1 MPPSKPFSRCLLPLA
16 VSALCLC
23 GSQVF
28 AVDKPSAEKIAQIR
42 AAAEQG
48 DAASQSELAGL
59 YHFGKGVKLDHAEE
73 VKWFRKAADQ
83 GFAPAQHNLGIC
95 YSEGI
100 GVAKNPVEAFKWYLK
115 AAEQKYLDAQYRVGG
130 CYLEGHGVPRNNQE
144 GAQWLEKAA
153 NRGDADAQFQ
163 LGRYYDVKSIL
174 EQKDYEDNH
183 QFESEY
189 GANFGSKFYID
200 LYEESQKYAYMWYNL
215 ASTSGQS
222 KAKKHLEKLSN
233 RMTPSAISGAQYMSS
248 EWKPVP

>member
-1 MPPSKPFSRCLLPLA
+1 MKTRIFTSLFLAPAITILLGFS
-16 VSALCLC
+16 
-23 GSQVF
+23 GSQAF
-28 AVDKPSAEKIAQIR
+28 AADSPSAEKIAKIR

-100 GVAKNPVEAFKWYLK
+100 GLTKNPAVAFKWYLK
-115 AAEQKYLDAQYRVGG
+115 AAEQGYLDAQYRVGG
-130 CYLEGHGVPRNNQE
+130 CYLEGHGVPRNNLE

-153 NRGDADAQFQ
+153 NRGDVDAQFQ
-163 LGRYYDVKSIL
+163 LGRYYHRKSLL
-174 EQKDYEDNH
+174 EQKDYEENH
-183 QFESEY
+183 LFESEY
-189 GANFGSKFYID
+189 GSNLGSKFYID
-200 LYEESQKYAYMWYNL
+200 LYEESQRYAYMWYNL

-222 KAKKHLEKLSN
+222 KAKEGLKKLSDI
-233 RMTPSAISGAQYMSS
+233 MTPSAISGAQNMSS
-248 EWKPVP
+248 EWKLIP